1 MRTLTLVI
9 ALAIALPV
17 SAAQAGQAGA
27 GSGTGAGSGAGA
39 GSGTASSQPAAATAQ
54 TKVEPSRPPGSLRT
68 RSNVKIELTIS
79 DQTGSGPVEKK
90 QVTLIATEETWGKIR
105 TAAATK
111 AADVTA
117 GPVTPVRLNVDARPF
132 LTASGAIQLELTID
146 YNPLGVFTKE
156 SGQLRPTEINQSMT
170 VVLQSG
176 KPVVVSQAA
185 DPVTDRK
192 VIVEVVATILK

>member
-1 MRTLTLVI
+1 MRNLTLLI

-17 SAAQAGQAGA
+17 SAAQVEQAGA
-27 GSGTGAGSGAGA
+27 GSGTGSGSGSA
-39 GSGTASSQPAAATAQ
+39 GTASSSQSASATAQ
-54 TKVEPSRPPGSLRT
+54 TKVEAPRPPGALRT
-68 RSNVKIELTIS
+68 RSNVKIDLTIS
-79 DQTGSGPVEKK
+79 DQTGSGPIEKK

-111 AADVTA
+111 STDMAA

-146 YNPLGVFTKE
+146 YNPIGGFTKE
-156 SGQLRPTEINQSMT
+156 SAQLRPTEINQSMT

>member
-1 MRTLTLVI
+1 MRNLTLLI

-17 SAAQAGQAGA
+17 SAAQVDQAGA
-27 GSGTGAGSGAGA
+27 GSGTGSGSGSAGA
-39 GSGTASSQPAAATAQ
+39 ASSSQPAPATAQ
-54 TKVEPSRPPGSLRT
+54 TKVEAPRPPGTLRT
-68 RSNVKIELTIS
+68 RSNVKIDLTIS
-79 DQTGSGPVEKK
+79 DQTGSGPIEKK
-90 QVTLIATEETWGKIR
+90 QVTLLATEETWGKIR

-111 AADVTA
+111 STDVTA

-146 YNPLGVFTKE
+146 YNPIGGFTKE
-156 SGQLRPTEINQSMT
+156 SSQLRPTEINQSMT